1 MNLRN
6 LALATLLLAM
16 PATPSLARH
25 AQTYAERHA
34 TEPPIPAGMGRI
46 YFYRE
51 DGFFGSALHPTVM
64 LNGVSAGDSSRPGEY
79 FYVDR
84 PPGDYTVSASTETKE
99 STQFHLT
106 AGKAMYVNFEVS
118 MGVLLWRIVPH
129 ALEEVNVTNIADCEW
144 DEPDPT
150 LAAPPPPATP
160 APTAPAPATP
170 AAPATPPA
178 SAAPP
183 AATDPKN

>member
-1 MNLRN
+1 MKLRY

-16 PATPSLARH
+16 PATPVLARH
-25 AQTYAERHA
+25 GQTYAERHA
-34 TEPPIPAGMGRI
+34 TEPPIQAGLGRI

-51 DGFFGSALHPTVM
+51 DGFFGSGLHPTVM
-64 LNGVSAGDSSRPGEY
+64 LNGASAGDSSRPGEY

-84 PPGDYTVSASTETKE
+84 PPGDYTVTASTEVSE
-99 STQFHLT
+99 STRFHLN

-129 ALEEVNVTNIADCEW
+129 ALEEVNVMNIADCEW
-144 DEPDPT
+144 DEPDPA
-150 LAAPPPPATP
+150 LAAPPAVTP
-160 APTAPAPATP
+160 APAAPAS
-170 AAPATPPA
+170 AAPATPPVPA
-178 SAAPP
+178 TAPAAAP